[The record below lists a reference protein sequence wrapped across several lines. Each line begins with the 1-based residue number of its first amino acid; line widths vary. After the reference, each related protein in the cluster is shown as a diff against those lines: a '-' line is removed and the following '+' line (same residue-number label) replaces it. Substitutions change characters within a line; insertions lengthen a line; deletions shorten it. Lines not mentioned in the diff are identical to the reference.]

1 MTPSGT
7 HPSGSKPAGTDPFE
21 QSPSLARELS
31 DSELRAL
38 EDTQE
43 AEALLFEY
51 VVTSAGK
58 LETPLVILKKLAN
71 NLGDPQRLPAT
82 KILQTAVEHPLD
94 HPLSTL
100 IAMEGILEN
109 TFEDSAAKFEEEL
122 ASSLHS
128 QHSTPW
134 ISLGTGDGAKGVD
147 DNDVMPHSPFATP
160 SLQAKPL
167 VERKK
172 HKIFPVGKIFFIGL
186 AMIYGFMVLKTGEI
200 SPFGI
205 VESIKTQRAAH
216 IQTEQAEPLSNSDA
230 VQQNESLQDTQSI
243 QNNQSDLDGLSPRE
257 NESAQNGGTWEENEA
272 HKKSESKDTS
282 NGAGG
287 GIGKD
292 EGKAEETP
300 PFKDNRLQVPSPRP
314 LGETGSLRQRPHPG
328 VVSLPGEIPEASDSV
343 NSVK

>member
-7 HPSGSKPAGTDPFE
+7 HPSGSNPAGADPFE
-21 QSPSLARELS
+21 PSPSLARELS
-31 DSELRAL
+31 ESELRAL

-82 KILQTAVEHPLD
+82 KILQAAVEHPLA

-128 QHSTPW
+128 DQSTPW
-134 ISLGTGDGAKGVD
+134 ISLGTDEGTKGVD
-147 DNDVMPHSPFATP
+147 DADVMPHSPLADP

-172 HKIFPVGKIFFIGL
+172 HTLFPVGKIFFLGL

-205 VESIKTQRAAH
+205 VENIKNQRAAH
-216 IQTEQAEPLSNSDA
+216 IQEPLADS
-230 VQQNESLQDTQSI
+230 QTIEQNEAQQDSQALQNKQSA
-243 QNNQSDLDGLSPRE
+243 LDDISSRE
-257 NESAQNGGTWEENEA
+257 NKGTKA
-272 HKKSESKDTS
+272 D
-282 NGAGG
+282 GAR
-287 GIGKD
+287 
-292 EGKAEETP
+292 EETAP
-300 PFKDNRLQVPSPRP
+300 PSKAQSKETNKGVDKGEEDETTAITGDSLHVPSPRP

-328 VVSLPGEIPEASDSV
+328 VVSLPGEISEGNKSGE
-343 NSVK
+343 

>member
-7 HPSGSKPAGTDPFE
+7 HPSGSKSAGTDPFE
-21 QSPSLARELS
+21 PSPSLARELS

-38 EDTQE
+38 EDSQE

-82 KILQTAVEHPLD
+82 KILQAAVEHPLA

-128 QHSTPW
+128 DHSTPW
-134 ISLGTGDGAKGVD
+134 ISLDTDGGAKGVD
-147 DNDVMPHSPFATP
+147 DDDVMPHNPIADP

-205 VESIKTQRAAH
+205 VESIKNQRAAST
-216 IQTEQAEPLSNSDA
+216 QTEQAEPLVESEGIG
-230 VQQNESLQDTQSI
+230 QNKPLLDSQLLQG
-243 QNNQSDLDGLSPRE
+243 NQSGLDGMSPQE
-257 NESAQNGGTWEENEA
+257 NELTKDDGAQ
-272 HKKSESKDTS
+272 
-282 NGAGG
+282 
-287 GIGKD
+287 
-292 EGKAEETP
+292 EGKAPPSKSDRKETD
-300 PFKDNRLQVPSPRP
+300 KGANSSEGAVDETTAIEGDSLHVPSPRP

-328 VVSLPGEIPEASDSV
+328 VVSLPGEIPETNDSGE
-343 NSVK
+343 